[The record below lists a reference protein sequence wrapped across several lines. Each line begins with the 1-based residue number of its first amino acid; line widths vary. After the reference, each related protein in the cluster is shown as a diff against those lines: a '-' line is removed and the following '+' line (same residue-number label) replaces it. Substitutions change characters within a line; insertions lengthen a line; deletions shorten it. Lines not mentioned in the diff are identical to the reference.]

1 MVVVAGIYEV
11 ILALYVHEK
20 QWLIFVDE
28 EAKPLFRVVL
38 DVIVE
43 KFIRYIHQ
51 IRMHPIL
58 SVQKERFEPVF
69 LFLACHLQSLEHR
82 ICELQVS
89 VSQILELVGKFRSK
103 LFLVTDHHYLLSAE
117 DRNEDLWLQGMS
129 RFIDN
134 HTEVHFIPHVLPVVL
149 LVTGFPKL
157 FRNQFMTI
165 NASSANDTE
174 RLDKC
179 PITFLNE
186 RQKLILLFCE
196 ILFKL
201 FYFLDGF
208 FDILLLFFPNE
219 GFFDVIKS

>member
-1 MVVVAGIYEV
+1 
-11 ILALYVHEK
+11 
-20 QWLIFVDE
+20 
-28 EAKPLFRVVL
+28 
-38 DVIVE
+38 
-43 KFIRYIHQ
+43 
-51 IRMHPIL
+51 MHPIL

-219 GFFDVIKS
+219 GFFDVIKSWQLSFQFLNLLLNFLNGGELFLDRFVSFVLLLEYLVSYVVRVKCVNI